1 MDNKVQLITYAKRFG
16 EGTISSLTDI
26 LRSRFSCIPSSPG
39 TSRRLRTGRTCVPTM
54 PSPCSTPMTASA

>member
-26 LRSRFSCIPSSPG
+26 LRSRFSG
-39 TSRRLRTGRTCVPTM
+39 V
-54 PSPCSTPMTASA
+54 